1 MQYGVIA
8 YLYIIYHLS
17 LRLALE
23 LYLTYFSIS
32 LCVIVF
38 VSYLC
43 RHFKLFLFFFKV
55 FHSRLNDLF
64 AVRINLTRAAKKP
77 VVL

>member
-43 RHFKLFLFFFKV
+43 RHFKLVFFSKV